1 MTAIEHSPA
10 ALRRLTKRSQFV
22 RAARGNRAGRSAFG
36 LQAIAAP
43 GTAEPGIGFTVTK
56 KTGNSPE
63 RNRIKRRLRAA
74 VTACSRDFVPAH
86 DYVLVGR
93 REALSEPFAKLV
105 ADLGAL
111 IVRVHTPRSTDQH
124 KSSGR
129 GPRKSR

>member
-1 MTAIEHSPA
+1 MTAMAPKPD
-10 ALRRLTKRSQFV
+10 ALRRLTKRSQFQ

-43 GTAEPGIGFTVTK
+43 MAEPGIGFTVTK

-74 VTACSRDFVPAH
+74 VTACAGDFMPAH

-111 IVRVHTPRSTDQH
+111 IVRVHAPKSTEQRN
-124 KSSGR
+124 SSGR
-129 GPRKSR
+129 GPRKPKQ